1 MKFKHFLIFVLFA
14 WAVLFLPAGCSAAH
28 SKSNAPQKGRD
39 VLHWSVF
46 ITVFIQ
52 PDGTRRIPQL
62 KWFQVACEDMDSRA
76 VLGVINGQR
85 VKWRNLNY
93 NASLFTCTGP
103 PEHTPEPK
111 PKDSLRKV

>member
-1 MKFKHFLIFVLFA
+1 MRRALTLIVVV
-14 WAVLFLPAGCSAAH
+14 WAALFLFAGCSAAG
-28 SKSNAPQKGRD
+28 SAPNAPQKGRD

-52 PDGTRRIPQL
+52 PDGTRKIPQL

-76 VLGVINGQR
+76 VLGVTNGQR

-103 PEHTPEPK
+103 PEHTPKPK
-111 PKDSLRKV
+111 PKEEEV